1 MGCHEWNHVTGG
13 MSCRSIDQ
21 SQDDIRSFGG
31 RFSTIRSFLSISK
44 SKCIDSLETDSQH
57 QRIHS
62 FDRAKI
68 GSSVK
73 VVQPNPTCSSAL
85 FMKNGKP
92 RKEMK
97 GRKLVHFAGLIV
109 FFLFSHD
116 VQAIS
121 LSDMLRAASETH
133 PTIQAA
139 RQSVNAANDDVD
151 VARRRYWP
159 TFSASIEAG
168 TTNSVEAPTRLL
180 RAEQTLWDFGL
191 NSATV
196 KVSERAVD
204 VAGAALGAQRQNIAL
219 QVVDAL
225 RALQAGYGRIRVS
238 EEMLKS
244 LGLNEAMMM
253 RRVAGEL
260 STNIDLDLVR
270 SRILQSRVELTQ
282 AQTSVQ
288 VSITRLENL
297 TGIKDLK
304 SALSKPPPLPSK
316 AQLEKRFQLIEQS
329 DWDVVA
335 NRQPAVLRAVE
346 EMRQGNERINVKAAE
361 SRPQI
366 YARLDQAVN
375 NRRDTAAYIG
385 IRYSTGAGF
394 ANLVEERALAS
405 RALALEQMA
414 QAARIEARQ
423 TLDVDADDLRDNRL
437 RAQSLDAAV
446 QGAQRVFESY
456 ERQFTAGRKTW
467 LDLMNALREVA
478 QNSYSLVDAN
488 AAQAAAL
495 NRLQLRVDPDRIDM
509 AVDITPGVSGI
520 DNSINPAAAG
530 LTGHSAMNV
539 AALED
544 KDATAFQAVS
554 HSASPG
560 ESSVAPVAEAAISSR

>member
-1 MGCHEWNHVTGG
+1 M
-13 MSCRSIDQ
+13 
-21 SQDDIRSFGG
+21 
-31 RFSTIRSFLSISK
+31 
-44 SKCIDSLETDSQH
+44 
-57 QRIHS
+57 
-62 FDRAKI
+62 
-68 GSSVK
+68 
-73 VVQPNPTCSSAL
+73 P
-85 FMKNGKP
+85 NGKLHQGMGS
-92 RKEMK
+92 KN
-97 GRKLVHFAGLIV
+97 VIQFAVLIV
-109 FFLFSHD
+109 AFCFSYD
-116 VQAIS
+116 ARALS
-121 LSDMLRAASETH
+121 LSEMLRAASEAH

-139 RQSVNAANDDVD
+139 RQSVNAANEDVD

-159 TFSASIEAG
+159 TFSASIESG

-191 NSATV
+191 TSATV

-204 VAGAALGAQRQNIAL
+204 VAGAALGAQRQSIEL
-219 QVVDAL
+219 QVIDAL
-225 RALQAGYGRIRVS
+225 RTLQAGYGRIRVS

-244 LGLNEAMMM
+244 LELNESMMM

-270 SRILQSRVELTQ
+270 SRILQGRVELTQ

-288 VSITRLENL
+288 VSITRLQNL
-297 TGIKDLK
+297 TGLKNLK
-304 SALSKPPPLPSK
+304 SALSEPPPLPSK
-316 AQLEKRFQLIEQS
+316 AQLDRRFQFIEQA

-385 IRYSTGAGF
+385 LRYSTGAGF
-394 ANLVEERALAS
+394 SNIVEERALAS

-423 TLDVDADDLRDNRL
+423 TLDFDADDLRDNRL

-456 ERQFTAGRKTW
+456 ERQFAAGRKTW

-478 QNSYSLVDAN
+478 QNAYSLADAN

-495 NRLQLRVDPDRIDM
+495 HRLQLRVDPDLIDVAVDM
-509 AVDITPGVSGI
+509 AAKVSDA
-520 DNSINPAAAG
+520 DNPSKPAAIGDAG
-530 LTGHSAMNV
+530 KSPQSAMT
-539 AALED
+539 EE
-544 KDATAFQAVS
+544 KTAVVSETVSQAVS
-554 HSASPG
+554 QSVLPI
-560 ESSVAPVAEAAISSR
+560 ESLVIPAAEAAIPPR

>member
-1 MGCHEWNHVTGG
+1 MPNGNPRQG
-13 MSCRSIDQ
+13 MEGKKFIQFFGSIAALCFSC
-21 SQDDIRSFGG
+21 
-31 RFSTIRSFLSISK
+31 
-44 SKCIDSLETDSQH
+44 
-57 QRIHS
+57 
-62 FDRAKI
+62 
-68 GSSVK
+68 
-73 VVQPNPTCSSAL
+73 N
-85 FMKNGKP
+85 
-92 RKEMK
+92 
-97 GRKLVHFAGLIV
+97 
-109 FFLFSHD
+109 
-116 VQAIS
+116 VQALS
-121 LSDMLRAASETH
+121 LSDMLRAASESH

-159 TFSASIEAG
+159 TFSASIESG
-168 TTNSVEAPTRLL
+168 TKNSVEAPTRLL

-191 NSATV
+191 TSATV

-204 VAGAALGAQRQNIAL
+204 VAGAALGAQRQNIEL
-219 QVVDAL
+219 QVIDAL

-238 EEMLKS
+238 EDMLKS
-244 LGLNEAMMM
+244 LESNESMMM

-270 SRILQSRVELTQ
+270 SRILQGRVELTQ

-297 TGIKDLK
+297 TGIKNLRL
-304 SALSKPPPLPSK
+304 ALSKPPLLPSK
-316 AQLEKRFQLIEQS
+316 MQLEKRFQFIEQA

-361 SRPQI
+361 SRPQV
-366 YARLDQAVN
+366 YARLDQALN

-385 IRYSTGAGF
+385 LRYSTGAGF
-394 ANLVEERALAS
+394 SNIVEERALAS

-456 ERQFTAGRKTW
+456 ERQFAAGRKTW

-495 NRLQLRVDPDRIDM
+495 NRLQLRVDPDLIDV
-509 AVDITPGVSGI
+509 AVVTSLEGSGVDESIKSAATG
-520 DNSINPAAAG
+520 DVGNSALGVASHDKNAA
-530 LTGHSAMNV
+530 V
-539 AALED
+539 Y
-544 KDATAFQAVS
+544 QAVS
-554 HSASPG
+554 HFELPG
-560 ESSVAPVAEAAISSR
+560 ESPIAPAAAAAISSR